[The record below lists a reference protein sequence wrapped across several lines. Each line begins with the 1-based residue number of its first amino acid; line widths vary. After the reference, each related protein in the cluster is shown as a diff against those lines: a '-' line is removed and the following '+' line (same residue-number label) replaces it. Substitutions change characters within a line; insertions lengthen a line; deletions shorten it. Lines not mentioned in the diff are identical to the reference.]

1 MKGKAKQL
9 CKLYTNPTFNPASL
23 WFCARYEMY
32 SLCSKLYTNYT
43 LRRFKPYTRTIH
55 ESLHRNYTFCFLNTN
70 QRNQADETNESCV
83 TKVTCVT
90 CVTNVTCVTKGR
102 AGDGVN
108 GTSPRCHGSRVS
120 STSTFFKN
128 KAFADGV
135 ASFLQADLSLLQT
148 VPSLSL

>member
-1 MKGKAKQL
+1 M
-9 CKLYTNPTFNPASL
+9 
-23 WFCARYEMY
+23 RD
-32 SLCSKLYTNYT
+32 
-43 LRRFKPYTRTIH
+43 
-55 ESLHRNYTFCFLNTN
+55 ESDVCYVR
-70 QRNQADETNESCV
+70 NESDVCDV
-83 TKVTCVT
+83 RNERDVRNKRTG
-90 CVTNVTCVTKGR
+90 VTKGR